1 MSRGVVKKPRERLM
15 RLGRDSQ
22 TGPLETA
29 LYEKLDA
36 YFEALEG
43 RPPLPLYRLVV
54 EAVERPLLIYALERC
69 SYNQLEAAKLLG
81 IHRNSLRKK
90 LLDAGL
96 FTTVIMEKS
105 K

>member
-1 MSRGVVKKPRERLM
+1 MSRGVMKKPREKLM
-15 RLGRDSQ
+15 RLSRDSQ
-22 TGPLETA
+22 TGALETA

-36 YFEALEG
+36 YFETLEG

-69 SYNQLEAAKLLG
+69 RWNQLEAAKLLG

-96 FTTVIMEKS
+96 FTTAFNEEK
-105 K
+105 